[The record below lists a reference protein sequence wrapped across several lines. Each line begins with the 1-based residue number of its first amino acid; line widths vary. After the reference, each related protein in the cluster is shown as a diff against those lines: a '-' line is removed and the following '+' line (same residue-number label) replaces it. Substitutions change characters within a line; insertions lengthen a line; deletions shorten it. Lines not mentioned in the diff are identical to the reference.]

1 VMYDIDLTLR
11 NDTDDSIE
19 VVIPKGSI
27 FEGTSTGPGWPQ
39 QNLAIAREY
48 RITLGPRM
56 RVTLHMEARCIN
68 FSFPAPRNWP
78 MRPTVFVWP

>member
-1 VMYDIDLTLR
+1 MIDIDVTLR
-11 NDTDDSIE
+11 NDTSNSIE

-48 RITLGPRM
+48 RVTVGPRM
-56 RVTLHMEARCIN
+56 RVTLHMQGSCIN
-68 FSFPAPRNWP
+68 GPFPGPRNWP
-78 MRPTVFVWP
+78 MRPTVFVSP

>member
-1 VMYDIDLTLR
+1 MYDIDLTLR

-19 VVIPKGSI
+19 VVIPKGCI
-27 FEGTSTGPGWPQ
+27 FEGTWTGRGWPQ
-39 QNLAIAREY
+39 QNLAALREY

-56 RVTLHMEARCIN
+56 RVTLHIEATCIN
-68 FSFPAPRNWP
+68 SWFDPPCNWP